1 MDDGSL
7 DNCGAICNRHAAKN
21 KEFAQFDKVLF
32 AYTTLLRMAKNGVA
46 RSKRRSKQK
55 AEPSRIV
62 KDGEKIFKKY
72 NHTVKRAIF
81 RSIVKIYYR
90 V

>member
-1 MDDGSL
+1 MTVRRIIVAQF
-7 DNCGAICNRHAAKN
+7 AIGMLLKI

-46 RSKRRSKQK
+46 RSKRYSKQK
-55 AEPSRIV
+55 AELSRIV

-72 NHTVKRAIF
+72 NHTVKRIIF
-81 RSIVKIYYR
+81 RPIVKIYYS